1 MSSPIH
7 QVCVYC
13 ASSALTPQKYLE
25 ATDVL
30 ARDLVAAK
38 INVVFGGGSTGLM
51 GRLADTILALGGS
64 ITGIMPQFMKEVE
77 WAHTQVDQMHLVADM
92 HERKKKFLEGT
103 DALIALPGGTGTL
116 EELVEAITLKKL
128 GFYPHPIIILN
139 LEGFYD
145 PLLLLFQRMTEEKF
159 MSPGHQKLFTVV
171 TKAADILPAI
181 YRTPL
186 WEEPISQARVK

>member
-1 MSSPIH
+1 VSSPIH

-51 GRLADTILALGGS
+51 GRLADTVLALGGS

-92 HERKKKFLEGT
+92 HERKKRFLEGT

-128 GFYPHPIIILN
+128 GFYPHPIVILN

-145 PLLLLFQRMTEEKF
+145 PLLLLFERMTEEKF
-159 MSPGHQKLFTVV
+159 MSPSHQKLYTVV
-171 TKAADILPAI
+171 TEAADILPAI
-181 YRTPL
+181 YSTSL
-186 WEEPISQARVK
+186 WEEPITAAKVK

>member
-1 MSSPIH
+1 MSRPIH

-13 ASSALTPQKYLE
+13 ASSARTPQKYLE

-30 ARDLVAAK
+30 AKALVDAK

-51 GRLADTILALGGS
+51 GRLADTVLALGGS

-103 DALIALPGGTGTL
+103 NALIALPGGTGTL

-145 PLLLLFQRMTEEKF
+145 PLLMLFARMTEEKF
-159 MSPGHQKLFTVV
+159 MTTAHQNLYTVV
-171 TKAADILPAI
+171 EQAAEILPAI